1 MLKSFSILRIK
12 SPVLFACLFL
22 VAQDLH
28 ADSDRLL
35 IGDPYFRPESWVKV
49 ESASSEID
57 PVEFASYCSG
67 GKQIRDLRESF
78 SIKLPPTE
86 SGLPKNVALKARQAQ
101 IQHIKELAKNWF
113 QLGVRPGRMKIHDE
127 YTLFIPPNCKK
138 QSHDACSTWAVA
150 FEPKRCWDTKDRRA
164 CEKAPPVPAPSRALE
179 YRAEIWQRYIKE
191 FTTVKV
197 SPSSGGDTFKFE
209 VSLDLNLACRH
220 ARPAKDLV
228 TN

>member
-1 MLKSFSILRIK
+1 MFTSFSILRTK
-12 SPVLFACLFL
+12 APVLIACFFI
-22 VAQDLH
+22 VAQSLH

-35 IGDPYFRPESWVKV
+35 IGDPYFRPEGWVKV
-49 ESASSEID
+49 ESANSETD
-57 PVEFASYCSG
+57 PVEFATYCSG

-86 SGLPKNVALKARQAQ
+86 SGLPKDVALKARQAQ

-150 FEPKRCWDTKDRRA
+150 FEAKKCWDAKNRSA
-164 CEKAPPVPAPSRALE
+164 CEKEPPVPSPSRAIE
-179 YRAEIWQRYIKE
+179 YRAELWQQYIMV
-191 FTTVKV
+191 FTTVKA
-197 SPSSGGDTFKFE
+197 SPAEDGVTFKFE
-209 VSLDLNLACRH
+209 ASLDLLTACKY
-220 ARPAKDLV
+220 ARSLQELV
-228 TN
+228 TH